1 MAYRKT
7 DKKFGCIYYIYN
19 NVTHKIYI
27 GQSVNYKAR
36 FTAHKVMWHKH
47 KHDNPYIQ
55 LDYDLYGEHSF
66 MFGIIEDN
74 IPKELLLKEEDF
86 WIDVF
91 GGINSDSTYNQ
102 ENSKTLSDI
111 TRQKIGLSSS
121 GCNNGMYGKHHKEST
136 KMLISKANKKSK
148 KIIKLSHKKY
158 NGVVGKSRLKYKR
171 QKLYRQKL
179 KDINFVK
186 KVCNLYLYECD
197 TYDQLHKMFP
207 YLSVN
212 ILRSTIR
219 TYLGDSYNDIVKQ
232 KAAKVISIKNRNKPH
247 PKHTVEEKRKMKM
260 LLQKRGGNKGK
271 NNPNYGNRKYSEDV
285 ISKLRQDYEVHKDYN
300 IVAKLNPNVSKS
312 AVKFLILYGVP
323 YHPRYR
329 KCND

>member
-19 NVTHKIYI
+19 IMTNKVYI

-91 GGINSDSTYNQ
+91 GGINNDNTYNQ
-102 ENSKTLSDI
+102 ENSKTLSNI

-136 KMLISKANKKSK
+136 KMLISKANKKPK
-148 KIIKLSHKKY
+148 KTIKLSHKRYSGINYKY
-158 NGVVGKSRLKYKR
+158 KLKYKR

-179 KDINFVK
+179 NDSDFVK
-186 KVCNLYLYECD
+186 YICDMYLYKCD
-197 TYDQLHKMFP
+197 TYDDLHRVFP

-212 ILRSTIR
+212 ILRQTIR
-219 TYLGDSYNDIVKQ
+219 QYFGDSYDDIVKH
-232 KAAKVISIKNRNKPH
+232 KTIKTISRKNKGKIH
-247 PKHTVEEKRKMKM
+247 PKHTAEEKHKMKM

-285 ISKLRQDYEVHKDYN
+285 ISKLRQDYEIYKDYN
-300 IVAKLNPNVSKS
+300 IVAQLNPDVSKS
-312 AVKFLILYGVP
+312 AVKFLILYGIP
-323 YHPRYR
+323 YHPRYK